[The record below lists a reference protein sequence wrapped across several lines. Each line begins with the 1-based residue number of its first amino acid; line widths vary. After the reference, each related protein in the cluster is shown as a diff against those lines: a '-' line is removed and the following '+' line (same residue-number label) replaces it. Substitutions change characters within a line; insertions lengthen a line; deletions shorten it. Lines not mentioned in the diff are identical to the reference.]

1 MSCCKSD
8 DDTAAASRIERDRT
22 RGCTDVLWLC
32 MFILF
37 WFVMIYIAAFA
48 YVYGD
53 PLKLINGYDSFG
65 NTCGI
70 RNNEKMGGFELSGLD
85 TSDKRYLFYMDV
97 KDIRNTLKICVKQ
110 CPDRNV
116 MNLKD
121 IQEFYQQTGSLLC
134 TYDFNFN
141 SQEWQHNST
150 GAALQTKFG
159 PCPPTPIYDSVPVL
173 NRCVP
178 RPVKELVFS
187 VLNSWDTVEQVL
199 GDLYA
204 TWREI
209 LGLTALAFVLSLVVI
224 AILHLLVS
232 FVAWIFM
239 LIVSILSVVGTG
251 LLWWTYADLK
261 HQLDN
266 TPESEILKES
276 VQNESAFLVYS
287 ILATVIT
294 IIILLLVIAMRKSI
308 SSMARV
314 FEESAAC
321 LAALPALFLQPFITF
336 LALLAFFAFWVSVI
350 VCLATSKYP
359 GSAFFHPLVDP
370 SLIPDT
376 GPPQMESASFKV
388 PFALSNISLAG
399 LKRFTF
405 FEMEP
410 SWVRYMWWVYLIG
423 LIWTSEFILSC
434 QQMVIAG
441 AVAQWVFANRSKGS
455 GSVMS
460 SMGKLVCYHL
470 GSVAKGSF
478 LITIFKLPRLVLTYI
493 DRKLKEHKNAGSE
506 CASCGLRACICCL
519 YCLENFIKFLNH
531 NAYTVIAME
540 GYSFCTSARIAFNT
554 LLSNALDLATLN
566 SVGDFILF
574 LGKCSVTAATG
585 CIGLI
590 IMKQNSHLHFYAVP
604 TIVVCIF
611 AYFIAHSVLS
621 LYEIVIDTMFLCMCE
636 GKKLYGSEWGEP
648 SGGKKETD
656 DSNGSELEP
665 MNSRR

>member
-1 MSCCKSD
+1 MSCCDGD
-8 DDTAAASRIERDRT
+8 DDTAAASRSERDGT
-22 RGCTDVLWLC
+22 RRCTDVLWLC

-53 PLKLINGYDSFG
+53 PLKLVNGYDSFG

-70 RNNEKMGGFELSGLD
+70 SKNEKLGGLELSGFD
-85 TSDKRYLFYMDV
+85 TSDKQYLFYMDV
-97 KDIRNTLKICVKQ
+97 KDIQNSLKICVKQ
-110 CPDRNV
+110 CPDRNLI
-116 MNLKD
+116 NFTS
-121 IQEFYQQTGSLLC
+121 IQEFYRRTGSLLC
-134 TYDFNFN
+134 TYDFNLD
-141 SQEWQHNST
+141 SQEWQHNSKSE
-150 GAALQTKFG
+150 ALQTKFG

-209 LGLTALAFVLSLVVI
+209 LVLTLLAFVLSLVLI
-224 AILHLLVS
+224 AILHLLAS

-239 LIVSILSVVGTG
+239 LIVSFTAVVGTG
-251 LLWWTYADLK
+251 ILWWTYVDLK

-266 TPESEILKES
+266 TPESQMLKES
-276 VQNESAFLVYS
+276 VKNESAFLIYS
-287 ILATVIT
+287 ILATIIT
-294 IIILLLVIAMRKSI
+294 IIILLLVIAVRKSV
-308 SSMARV
+308 SSMARI
-314 FEESAAC
+314 FEESAEC

-336 LALLAFFAFWVSVI
+336 LALVAFFAFWVSVT
-350 VCLATSKYP
+350 VCLATSNYP
-359 GSAFFHPLVDP
+359 GSEFLHPLVDP
-370 SLIPDT
+370 ALIPDVD
-376 GPPQMESASFKV
+376 PSHSSVFKLSV
-388 PFALSNISLAG
+388 PLSNVSLSG

-405 FEMEP
+405 FEMKP
-410 SWVRYMWWVYLIG
+410 SWVRYMWWLYVIG
-423 LIWTSEFILSC
+423 LVWTSEFILSC

-441 AVAQWVFANRSKGS
+441 AVAHWMFNNRDRES

-478 LITIFKLPRLVLTYI
+478 LIMIFKLPRIVLMYI
-493 DRKLKEHKNAGSE
+493 DRKLREHKNAGSE
-506 CASCGLRACICCL
+506 CASCGMRACICCL
-519 YCLENFIKFLNH
+519 YCLENFIKFINH

-540 GYSFCTSARIAFNT
+540 GYSFCTSAKIAFNT
-554 LLSNALDLATLN
+554 LVSNALDLAVLN

-574 LGKCSVTAATG
+574 LGKCLVTAATG
-585 CIGLI
+585 SIGLV
-590 IMKQNSHLHFYAVP
+590 IMKQNSHLHFYAIP
-604 TIVVCIF
+604 TLVVCIF
-611 AYFIAHSVLS
+611 SYFIAHSVLS

-636 GKKLYGSEWGEP
+636 GKKLYGSEWGEH
-648 SGGKKETD
+648 SGRRVETNGN
-656 DSNGSELEP
+656 NGSELEP
-665 MNSRR
+665 MNNLR